1 MPRSLSI
8 LLSSLLVISLT
19 WLTAPTLSGA
29 VVAQAKAKNQAPFLF
44 NVTFEGDLDA
54 AGWFSGPAL
63 LRATADDPQVM
74 ITYSINGG
82 PAIQGS
88 EILLAQPGK
97 YQVVWN
103 ACKGETCHDS
113 FTQFIKVAF
122 MEAQPLAYDPSKHE
136 WSFTGRVLDVREV
149 SLMGFPGQVAQVQ
162 SRFFDPWVV
171 LQVDQVSLAE
181 APLKTGQW
189 VRVSIAGAHVS
200 KKAVDWTACASEQR
214 DYCYFGAVLDSGLES
229 PDTDFPL
236 TPSNELIHFGRATP
250 YWWPPAAL
258 YWNTASLEEKSSQAD
273 PDIDEQGPHLVGQM
287 AEGEYNGNSEGW
299 YRSPTVLARMKVIG
313 GQARLYYQ
321 LDGQPQTRTR
331 TGLVP
336 VSGEGKHT
344 LTWTLDTG
352 ESGTQYISIDTRGPE
367 VLWSEDSEFYLEGL
381 VDLYGQASDPGPHS
395 GIQEVEISFD
405 GGLTWEVHPATMP
418 GLCQKPDA
426 FFWNFRWDTTK
437 VRNGRYSLLARGRDY
452 AGNLGATAVWNV
464 VVKNP

>member
-63 LRATADDPQVM
+63 LRATADDPQVV

-82 PAIQGS
+82 SAIQGN

-122 MEAQPLAYDPSKHE
+122 MEAQPLAYDHAKHE
-136 WSFTGRVLDVREV
+136 WSFTGRVLEVREV

-171 LQVDQVSLAE
+171 LKVDQVSLAE

-287 AEGEYNGNSEGW
+287 AEGEYNGNPEGW

-313 GQARLYYQ
+313 GQARLYYR

-336 VSGEGKHT
+336 VSGDGKHT

-352 ESGTQYISIDTRGPE
+352 ESGTEYISIDTRGPE

-395 GIQEVEISFD
+395 GIKEVEISFD

-426 FFWNFRWDTTK
+426 FFWNFHWDTTK

-452 AGNLGATAVWNV
+452 AGNLSATAVWNV

>member
-8 LLSSLLVISLT
+8 LFSSLLVICLT

-63 LRATADDPQVM
+63 LRATADDPQVV

-122 MEAQPLAYDPSKHE
+122 MEAQPLAYDPAKHE
-136 WSFTGRVLDVREV
+136 WSFTGRVLEVREV

-321 LDGQPQTRTR
+321 LDDQPQTRTR

-352 ESGTQYISIDTRGPE
+352 ESGTEYISIDTRGPE

-395 GIQEVEISFD
+395 GIKEVEISFD

-426 FFWNFRWDTTK
+426 FFWNFHWDTTK

-464 VVKNP
+464 AVNNP

>member
-122 MEAQPLAYDPSKHE
+122 MEAQPLIYDPAKHE
-136 WSFTGRVLDVREV
+136 WSFTGRVLEVREV

-162 SRFFDPWVV
+162 SRFFAPWVV

-200 KKAVDWTACASEQR
+200 KKAVDWTACASEHR

-287 AEGEYNGNSEGW
+287 AEGEYNGNPEGW
-299 YRSPTVLARMKVIG
+299 YRSPTVLARMNVVG

-321 LDGQPQTRTR
+321 LDGQPKTRTR

-336 VSGEGKHT
+336 VTGDGQHAIIWS
-344 LTWTLDTG
+344 LDTG
-352 ESGTQYISIDTRGPE
+352 ESGTQHINIDTRGPE

-395 GIQEVEISFD
+395 GIKEVEISFD

-426 FFWNFRWDTTK
+426 FFWNFHWDTTK

>member
-29 VVAQAKAKNQAPFLF
+29 VVAQAKAQNQAPFLF

-63 LRATADDPQVM
+63 LRATADDSQVV

-136 WSFTGRVLDVREV
+136 WSFTGRVLEVREV

-331 TGLVP
+331 TGQVP

-395 GIQEVEISFD
+395 GIKEVEISFD

-426 FFWNFRWDTTK
+426 FFWNFHWDTTK